1 SHESLI
7 GPPSELIHIDDF
19 LRSSCESAA
28 RVFTL
33 PGLPEQISEGVD
45 PELQDSI
52 VSECSVDDV
61 CSKLSDIFNDPRL
74 YVHARRVHDSSVN
87 TAHDLAERNTSGKR
101 KRKREVV
108 SEPEDTPD
116 LIALKGDLADIK
128 LKSWPLPQEAAVF
141 IRGPKNSDIN
151 TLTEIKQAK
160 NGSTPDPHSAVVMV
174 SVYNRLTWSY
184 NFVYRSSQHAVLSS
198 NTLAELHNVIPC
210 PSNELPDE
218 STADGTFVGYESG
231 PSKHPSG
238 CVVVIEGTAYG
249 DGLTENDY
257 ARYVFLLFNAVG
269 SRCLLRLS
277 SKLIAHIPE
286 PLTIGSKMNE
296 TPFSSLSLRLNHPY
310 WLVHHG
316 NCEHFLVVDQIR
328 LLHPDDPPS
337 GYPLTTQITPPLLGN
352 CRACSKV
359 PAVYSIVGDMRLG
372 ESPCILCAPCWRN
385 MGLPKDKEDEPIMVI
400 PLLKYE
406 FGW

>member
-1 SHESLI
+1 MMRITDGH
-7 GPPSELIHIDDF
+7 
-19 LRSSCESAA
+19 R
-28 RVFTL
+28 
-33 PGLPEQISEGVD
+33 
-45 PELQDSI
+45 
-52 VSECSVDDV
+52 
-61 CSKLSDIFNDPRL
+61 
-74 YVHARRVHDSSVN
+74 
-87 TAHDLAERNTSGKR
+87 
-101 KRKREVV
+101 
-108 SEPEDTPD
+108 
-116 LIALKGDLADIK
+116 
-128 LKSWPLPQEAAVF
+128 LPQEAAVF

-151 TLTEIKQAK
+151 TLTEIVSFFNLDFLPCTLSDRLLKKQAK

-238 CVVVIEGTAYG
+238 CIVVIEGTAYG

-328 LLHPDDPPS
+328 YIFSLHNSDHLVDIFLSSLLHPDDPPS